1 MSKKVSFSKPNAKK
15 AEDWINAGVNT
26 AQPITTK
33 PIAVTDKIKKQTVQK
48 VKEPSKRITL
58 DVPQSWHAEIK
69 MACAK
74 KGVKMNEEILPVLQK
89 HFSLKD

>member
-1 MSKKVSFSKPNAKK
+1 MSKKVSFSKPSAQK

-26 AQPITTK
+26 DEPATTK
-33 PIAVTDKIKKQTVQK
+33 PKAVTAQIKKQEIQK
-48 VKEPSKRITL
+48 IKEQSKRITL

-89 HFSLKD
+89 HFSLKA